1 MKIDKRG
8 KYQPIKH
15 ILIYACVLLLAL
27 SWQGCLQRMPVSESY
42 FALAEGNSWLYEG
55 KEENV
60 PIEVEITIQK
70 PDPSFGLPSE
80 VLDLS
85 VTGTAGAFKLSEEG
99 LFLEVSPG
107 EVKLLGV
114 RKMGSPPVFFR
125 NPYIWLK
132 EPLRTGDE
140 YSTEISGNPTPK
152 KMIVEKTIKER
163 TPWGVKDGF
172 LLKEKTNGSL
182 QTGAQVVFVPYIGFT
197 SLSLPGWFKVRLKD
211 ADIR

>member
-1 MKIDKRG
+1 MKISRRRKSST
-8 KYQPIKH
+8 IKSVIFCACLLFF
-15 ILIYACVLLLAL
+15 ILI
-27 SWQGCLQRMPVSESY
+27 WQGCIQKAPSSASY
-42 FALAEGNSWLYEG
+42 FALVEGNSWLYEG

-60 PIEVEITIQK
+60 PLEVEVTIQK
-70 PDPSFGLPSE
+70 PDPSFGLPHG

-99 LFLEVSPG
+99 LFLEVLPG

-140 YSTEISGNPTPK
+140 YSTELRGNPTPK
-152 KMIVEKTIKER
+152 KMIVEKTIKES
-163 TPWGVKDGF
+163 TPWGAKDGF
-172 LLKEKTNGSL
+172 LITEKLDAPTG
-182 QTGAQVVFVPYIGFT
+182 TGARVVFVPYIGFT
-197 SLSLPGWFKVRLKD
+197 RLSLPGWFEVRLKD